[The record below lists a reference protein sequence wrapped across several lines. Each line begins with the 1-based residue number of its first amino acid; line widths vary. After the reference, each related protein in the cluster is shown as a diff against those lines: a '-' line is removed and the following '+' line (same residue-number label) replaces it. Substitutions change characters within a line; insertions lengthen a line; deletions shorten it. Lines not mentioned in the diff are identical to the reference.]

1 MSPKEQAL
9 ARIYNQLCTV
19 SCYERQWEH
28 FFHKSSS
35 IRWLL
40 LKMPSLEYHVLKVSG
55 TQNVNPEALTFISQ
69 LHPCVSDT
77 VYPQCSALHIT
88 AQADFTWFTAIY
100 SVLDKD
106 TYQLHL
112 INRIFSSWIVHK
124 YTFMVSIW
132 AIGYEAKTS
141 GVKDIGLSP
150 PPKKKCLYMS
160 FYLHIFLSP
169 REKRANT

>member
-19 SCYERQWEH
+19 SCCEWQWEH

-55 TQNVNPEALTFISQ
+55 TQNVNPEALTFYSQ

-77 VYPQCSALHIT
+77 VYPQCSAIHIT

-100 SVLDKD
+100 SVLENE

-112 INRIFSSWIVHK
+112 INQIFSSWIVHN
-124 YTFMVSIW
+124 YRFMVSIW
-132 AIGYEAKTS
+132 AIRYEAKTS
-141 GVKDIGLSP
+141 GVKDIGLFP
-150 PPKKKCLYMS
+150 PPKCLYVS
-160 FYLHIFLSP
+160 FYLHIFRSL
-169 REKRANT
+169 RGKRANT

>member
-69 LHPCVSDT
+69 LHPCVSDI

-150 PPKKKCLYMS
+150 PPKKCLYMS

>member
-100 SVLDKD
+100 SVLEKD

-150 PPKKKCLYMS
+150 PQKKCLYMS

>member
-1 MSPKEQAL
+1 MSD
-9 ARIYNQLCTV
+9 N
-19 SCYERQWEH
+19 ERT

-55 TQNVNPEALTFISQ
+55 TQNVNHEALTFISQ
-69 LHPCVSDT
+69 LHPCVSDS

-100 SVLDKD
+100 SVLEKE

-141 GVKDIGLSP
+141 GVKDIGLFP
-150 PPKKKCLYMS
+150 PPQNVCICLFTFTS
-160 FYLHIFLSP
+160 SSHWERKEQTHKTKIKLQ
-169 REKRANT
+169 K